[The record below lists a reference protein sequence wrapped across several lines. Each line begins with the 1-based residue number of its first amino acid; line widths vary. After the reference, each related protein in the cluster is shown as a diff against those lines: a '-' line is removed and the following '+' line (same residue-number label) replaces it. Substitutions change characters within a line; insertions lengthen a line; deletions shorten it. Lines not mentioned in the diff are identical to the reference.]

1 MSKAYLSLSS
11 GNPAPSKNDDD
22 FTNRM
27 QSACEIIGIS
37 LLDHII
43 VTDTN
48 RYYS

>member
-11 GNPAPSKNDDD
+11 GNPAPSKNDD

-27 QSACEIIGIS
+27 QSACEIIDIS

>member
-1 MSKAYLSLSS
+1 
-11 GNPAPSKNDDD
+11 
-22 FTNRM
+22 M
-27 QSACEIIGIS
+27 QSACEIIDIS